1 MDDEVC
7 TYAHGEVAIIAK
19 HPRGDEM
26 SWFGCYLRL
35 RPEDGSAYVPPVRG
49 TSQVQPRLSLH
60 LVHLSFGLGG
70 DDNETVFDVPV
81 MQRLLHAAV
90 LFDGAGEDDDDDDDD
105 GSVDDDSDDD
115 DAEEEEEDSL
125 GDQESDDRSGD
136 ESHSLDA
143 AH

>member
-1 MDDEVC
+1 MLDLAWVVSWGDIWPRPL
-7 TYAHGEVAIIAK
+7 YPP
-19 HPRGDEM
+19 HP
-26 SWFGCYLRL
+26 
-35 RPEDGSAYVPPVRG
+35 
-49 TSQVQPRLSLH
+49 H
-60 LVHLSFGLGG
+60 
-70 DDNETVFDVPV
+70 
-81 MQRLLHAAV
+81 LHAAV